1 MKIVEAGKLIQLYSI
16 GFLEFLFDIY
26 FSGEK
31 DVC

>member
-1 MKIVEAGKLIQLYSI
+1 MPAQLYSI